1 VRSALAQSANVAVIV
16 FAVSSM
22 LSVGLAYRTGRI
34 VAPLRDVRGV
44 FRALVAN
51 FVLVPLL
58 AVGIERVIPMEPP
71 VALALFLLAGSAGA
85 PFLIKLA
92 SAARRDLALSAGLLV
107 LLVPATVVFLP
118 FYVPLA
124 MRHPTLSGLSYV
136 PSSRFALGLPLLST
150 LILPIVLGLIVRALA
165 PRRAARLVPLSGR
178 LATVALAVSVAT
190 IFLANP
196 HELIGI
202 VKTGAIAAGL
212 LLIAGAF
219 AAGYLLSRRER
230 SAVLGLGTAQRNVA
244 GAMVVASRDFGDPDI
259 LVMVTATVLAGL
271 LVLFPIAWLLSR
283 RAPHL
288 GPPIPEA
295 RTRRGRRPVRET
307 PAARDR
313 APHRDRAPRPAEPR

>member
-1 VRSALAQSANVAVIV
+1 VRAAFAQAASIAIVA

-22 LSVGLAYRTGRI
+22 LSVGLAYRIGRI
-34 VAPLRDVRGV
+34 MAPLGEFRGV

-58 AVGIERVIPMEPP
+58 AVGIERVIPMAPP
-71 VALALFLLAGSAGA
+71 VALGLFLLAGSAGA

-107 LLVPATVVFLP
+107 LLVPMTVVFLP
-118 FYVPLA
+118 LYVPLA
-124 MRHPTLSGLSYV
+124 MAHPSLSSLSYV
-136 PSSRFALGLPLLST
+136 PSSVFALGLPLLST
-150 LILPIVLGLIVRALA
+150 LILPILVGLGVRAVA
-165 PRRAARLVPLSGR
+165 PRWARRLVPLTGK
-178 LATVALAVSVAT
+178 LASVALVVSVAT

-202 VKTGAIAAGL
+202 ARTGAIAGGIL
-212 LLIAGAF
+212 LVVGAF
-219 AAGYLLSRRER
+219 AVGYLLGRRGR

-244 GAMVVASRDFGDPDI
+244 GAMVVASRDFTDPGI
-259 LVMVTATVLAGL
+259 LVMVTASVLAGL

-295 RTRRGRRPVRET
+295 
-307 PAARDR
+307 A
-313 APHRDRAPRPAEPR
+313 